1 MQRKYQGHQQLTNY
15 QSCLPSPTPALANIS
30 TSRRKSNSS
39 WPESNFLRA
48 VLQTPDLPPLLPWL
62 RFPRPNCPGKSG
74 SLLQRR
80 PGVSGVARKRIARRG
95 LMLWER
101 CLRIFKNTFPDRNM
115 YEIFLCNGQC
125 GGIQFSLHT
134 PQWVFSLARRFHS

>member
-1 MQRKYQGHQQLTNY
+1 
-15 QSCLPSPTPALANIS
+15 
-30 TSRRKSNSS
+30 
-39 WPESNFLRA
+39 
-48 VLQTPDLPPLLPWL
+48 
-62 RFPRPNCPGKSG
+62 
-74 SLLQRR
+74 
-80 PGVSGVARKRIARRG
+80 
-95 LMLWER
+95 MLWER